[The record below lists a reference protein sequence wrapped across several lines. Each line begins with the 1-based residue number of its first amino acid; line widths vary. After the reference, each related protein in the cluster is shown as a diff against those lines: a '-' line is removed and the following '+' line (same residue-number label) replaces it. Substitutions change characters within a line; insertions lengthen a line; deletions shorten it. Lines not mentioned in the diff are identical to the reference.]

1 MISIIALWVLVL
13 IETGLVLLLL
23 KTLGKLQQQGGLAPR
38 KQEVSPFADRGLAL
52 GTRTP
57 DFEVV
62 DHDGQAVRLG
72 DSIGYW
78 CILTFISPE
87 CHACENTIGALNI
100 VLQDG
105 LDIKVLVI
113 GGTAR
118 EANYTYAIKHN
129 ASMPILTP
137 DPDLAKEIY
146 LVRGV
151 PFTYIIDDTG
161 TIRAKGVVNEI
172 EHLQRLLA
180 NAEVP
185 ITILHSH

>member
-1 MISIIALWVLVL
+1 MG
-13 IETGLVLLLL
+13 TGSHRNRTTVVVA
-23 KTLGKLQQQGGLAPR
+23 KNLGKVTAAGGTIAR
-38 KQEVSPFADRGLAL
+38 KARRDAPFADRGLAL
-52 GTRTP
+52 GLQAP
-57 DFEVV
+57 SFEAV
-62 DHDGQAVRLG
+62 DHDGQVIRLG

-78 CILTFISPE
+78 RILTFISPE
-87 CHACENTIGALNI
+87 CYACENTVGVLHT

-113 GGTAR
+113 GGLAH

-129 ASMPILTP
+129 ASMSILTP
-137 DPDLAKEIY
+137 DPDLAKKVY

-161 TIRAKGVVNEI
+161 TIRAKGVVNER
-172 EHLQRLLA
+172 EHLQRLLV

-185 ITILHSH
+185 ISILYSH